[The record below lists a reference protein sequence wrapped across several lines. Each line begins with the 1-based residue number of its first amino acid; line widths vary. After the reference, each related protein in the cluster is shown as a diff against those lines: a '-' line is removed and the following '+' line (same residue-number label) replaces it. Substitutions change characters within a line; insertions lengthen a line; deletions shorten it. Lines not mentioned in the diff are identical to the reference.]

1 MEITPSE
8 TERILGLLAETPR
21 RIAAASEGV
30 GNAQLQWRPD
40 EKSWS
45 ANDILAHLRSCM
57 DVWGKSLRRMLA
69 EESGTQ
75 AHISPRSWI
84 KKTNY
89 LALGFHES
97 LQEFAQQRSNFLD
110 LLESLAF
117 ADWSRSAV
125 IQGRQHTVFSQARR
139 MALHESEHC
148 EQIET
153 ILK

>member
-8 TERILGLLAETPR
+8 IEKILALLAENLR
-21 RIAAASEGV
+21 RIAAASEGMED
-30 GNAQLQWRPD
+30 ARLHWRPD

-45 ANDILAHLRSCM
+45 ANDILAHLRACM
-57 DVWGKSLRRMLA
+57 DVWGKSVGRMLT
-69 EESGTQ
+69 EENGTQ
-75 AHISPRSWI
+75 THISPRSWI
-84 KKTNY
+84 RKTNY
-89 LALGFHES
+89 LALGFRES
-97 LQEFAQQRSNFLD
+97 LQEFAQQRTDFLH